1 VHTVLVVDDSQESLD
16 LARVLLRR
24 RFRVMTATSAGGA
37 LGMARRKRPDVIV
50 SDLRMPGVDGLQ
62 FARILRADP
71 ALSGIPLVATTAFR
85 TEDADR
91 SLVRDAGFDTFIPKP
106 LDAGRFADELDD
118 LLEPQDGR
126 S

>member
-1 VHTVLVVDDSQESLD
+1 MGDT
-16 LARVLLRR
+16 ARTRR
-24 RFRVMTATSAGGA
+24 RRQSVNRA
-37 LGMARRKRPDVIV
+37 ARRKRPDAIV

-71 ALSGIPLVATTAFR
+71 ELSGIPLVATTAFR
-85 TEDADR
+85 TEEADR
-91 SLVRDAGFDTFIPKP
+91 SLVRDAGFDTFIPEP